1 MPPRLKMRATARKRQ
16 RMTANRAHKNAIK
29 AARQQGESY
38 TSAKRRLAQ
47 VVPRRPAKPKI
58 GQAVVYGS
66 GSLMHAVVAYGNHGR
81 FGYGRALCGL
91 RGGSEQT
98 GGWLFDIT
106 FPGDDQDPIRVP
118 YNLDRATAED
128 TRPRYCQDCVHR
140 YEEEHLPDQEQ
151 TKVCSSCTQVKPLN
165 KFRPHKGRKDGRA
178 STCMACSREA
188 AAARE
193 TAASLAR
200 ENEYKSRRRSRLE
213 TAVAQLNA
221 WQADPQVT
229 HYRCA
234 VGHELHAGINDVRGR
249 DQVLWACDCGTA
261 PVTKLHH
268 DLAVARADSDTQAGT
283 IFQIPVQA

>member
-1 MPPRLKMRATARKRQ
+1 
-16 RMTANRAHKNAIK
+16 MTANRAHKNAIK

-47 VVPRRPAKPKI
+47 VVPSRPAKPKI

-66 GSLMHAVVAYGNHGR
+66 GSLMHAVVAYDNHGR

-91 RGGSEQT
+91 RGGSAQT
-98 GGWLFDIT
+98 GGWLFDVT
-106 FPGDDQDPIRVP
+106 FPGEDQDPIRVP
-118 YNLDRATAED
+118 YDLARATDED
-128 TRPRYCQDCVHR
+128 TRRRYCQDCVHR
-140 YEEEHLPDQEQ
+140 YEEDHLPDQEQ
-151 TKVCSSCTQVKPLN
+151 TKVCSSCTQAKPLN

-178 STCMACSREA
+178 SICQACARAATSAREA
-188 AAARE
+188 AADQARE
-193 TAASLAR
+193 D
-200 ENEYKSRRRSRLE
+200 EYRSRRRNRLE
-213 TAVAQLNA
+213 TAVEHLNA
-221 WQADPQVT
+221 WQSDLHVT

-234 VGHELHAGINDVRGR
+234 AGHDLHAGISDVRGR

-268 DLAVARADSDTQAGT
+268 DLAAARADSGTQAGT